1 MKLKM
6 WVQVVLVIISIIS
19 IMMMMYDIEISMT
32 PLIVGTIMLVIST
45 YLLCEYGT
53 LQNILKVKLEQL
65 LHK

>member
-19 IMMMMYDIEISMT
+19 IIMMMYDIEISMT